1 MITAINIETNL
12 WNRIINLLKFSN
24 WVETY
29 RYDEFDAGIDFDFA
43 VLEKDGEEVIFGWD
57 NWVEGEIQCSEPRM
71 KTIEYLV
78 GEVFKKGEPVNL
90 KLEVIKLYKPS
101 TIGKKT

>member
-12 WNRIINLLKFSN
+12 WNRIINLLKFTN

-43 VLEKDGEEVIFGWD
+43 VLENDGEEVLFGWD
-57 NWVEGEIQCSEPRM
+57 NWVEGEIHCSESRM
-71 KTIEYLV
+71 KKIESLV
-78 GEVFKKGEPVNL
+78 GEILKKGEPVNL
-90 KLEVIKLYKPS
+90 KPEVIKLYKPA
-101 TIGKKT
+101 TKGKKT